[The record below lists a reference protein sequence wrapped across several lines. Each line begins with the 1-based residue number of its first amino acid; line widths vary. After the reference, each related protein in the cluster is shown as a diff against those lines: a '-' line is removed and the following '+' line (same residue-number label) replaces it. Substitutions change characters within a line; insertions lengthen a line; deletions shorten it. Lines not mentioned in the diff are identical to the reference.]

1 MTIQE
6 MHIAVNLGVQ
16 KIASFQADALLP
28 EEIDYELNTAVR
40 RFISQR
46 YNKQGNKYGRGFEQS
61 QKRLDDLRH
70 LVEDYTTTTSSYMG
84 VGYTSRTNGNIDI
97 YRYKFPNDYMFLVNV
112 LSEVVHNCKDES
124 ISYRQYNMVKE
135 YLKIPL
141 TPPQPGYM
149 IQSIQVADVN
159 SVPVQIIY
167 GAEGLSYDYLIG
179 PYYSENINPSLSNN
193 DSHTDRYFDTV
204 ATDSPP
210 ADGNELYL
218 EKKYNESDLSARGF
232 LPILADAMATDT
244 GDPADDFMDYNN
256 AYAILTWVNPSTLET
271 LEQVS
276 NLAPT
281 STTAI
286 KREMAYSGA
295 GDAAAGPEIKLYR
308 TNCKFSQQDDIYA
321 LLDDPFNSTSPR
333 SLLYTIQETFLDLYT
348 NNTFLPNSVQIKY
361 IRKPAQMS
369 KRFGVGCELP
379 EHTHHE
385 IVEMAV
391 KSILEGF
398 ESPRYQT
405 QSREVLESE

>member
-1 MTIQE
+1 MTIEE

-16 KIASFQADALLP
+16 KIASFQADSLLP

-46 YNKQGNKYGRGFEQS
+46 YNKQGNKYRRGFEQS

-70 LVEDYTTTTSSYMG
+70 LVEDYNTTMSSYMG
-84 VGYTSRTNGNIDI
+84 VGYTSKTKGNINI
-97 YRYKFPNDYMFLVNV
+97 FRYKFPNDYMFLVNV
-112 LSEVVHNCKDES
+112 LSEVIHDCSD
-124 ISYRQYNMVKE
+124 RQLRFRDRNLVKE

-141 TPPQPGYM
+141 TPPQPGYL
-149 IQSIQVADVN
+149 IQSISVADTN
-159 SVPVQIIY
+159 GTPEQIIY

-179 PYYSENINPSLSNN
+179 PYYSSDINPSLSNN
-193 DSHTDRYFDTV
+193 DSFTDRYFDTV

-218 EKKYNESDLSARGF
+218 EKKFFESEQQGF
-232 LPILADAMATDT
+232 QSFREVDGAEDSVDYT
-244 GDPADDFMDYNN
+244 G
-256 AYAILTWVNPSTLET
+256 AYALLTWVNPSTGET
-271 LEQVS
+271 LTQVN

-281 STTAI
+281 TTTIVYRTAEL
-286 KREMAYSGA
+286 RDEDDAV
-295 GDAAAGPEIKLYR
+295 GDSIRMYR

-321 LLDDPFNSTSPR
+321 ILDDPFNSTSER
-333 SLLYTIQETFLDLYT
+333 GILYTIQETFLDLYT
-348 NNTFLPNSVQIKY
+348 NVTFIPNSVQIKY

>member
-1 MTIQE
+1 MTIEE

-16 KIASFQADALLP
+16 KIASFQADSLLP

-46 YNKQGNKYGRGFEQS
+46 YNKQGNKYRRGFEQS

-70 LVEDYTTTTSSYMG
+70 LVEDYNTTMSSYMG
-84 VGYTSRTNGNIDI
+84 VGYTSKTKGNINI
-97 YRYKFPNDYMFLVNV
+97 FRYKFPNDYMFLVNV
-112 LSEVVHNCKDES
+112 LSEVIHDCSDKQLRSVDRNL
-124 ISYRQYNMVKE
+124 VKE

-141 TPPQPGYM
+141 TPPQPGYL
-149 IQSIQVADVN
+149 IQSISVADATQT
-159 SVPVQIIY
+159 PEQIIY

-179 PYYSENINPSLSNN
+179 PYYSSDINPSLSNN
-193 DSHTDRYFDTV
+193 DSFTDRYFDTV

-218 EKKYNESDLSARGF
+218 EKKFFEGEQQGF
-232 LPILADAMATDT
+232 QSFEQVHDAQDSVDYT
-244 GDPADDFMDYNN
+244 G
-256 AYAILTWVNPSTLET
+256 AYALLTWVNPATGET
-271 LEQVS
+271 LTQVN

-281 STTAI
+281 TTTVVYRTAEL
-286 KREMAYSGA
+286 RDENDEV
-295 GDAAAGPEIKLYR
+295 GDSIRMYR

-321 LLDDPFNSTSPR
+321 VLDDPFNSTSER
-333 SLLYTIQETFLDLYT
+333 GILYTIQETFLDLYT
-348 NNTFLPNSVQIKY
+348 NVTFIPNSVQIKY

>member
-1 MTIQE
+1 MTINE

-46 YNKQGNKYGRGFEQS
+46 YNTQGNKYRRGFEQS

-70 LVEDYTTTTSSYMG
+70 LVEDYTTSTSSYMG

-112 LSEVVHNCKDES
+112 LSEVVHNCKQEPID
-124 ISYRQYNMVKE
+124 YRQHNMVKE

-149 IQSIQVADVN
+149 IQSIQVADAN
-159 SVPVQIIY
+159 NVPVQIIY

-218 EKKYNESDLSARGF
+218 EKKYNETDTSARGF
-232 LPILADAMATDT
+232 LAISADAMAGG
-244 GDPADDFMDYNN
+244 GDSTDFMDYNN
-256 AYAILTWVNPSTLET
+256 AYAIITWVNPSTLET

-286 KREMAYSGA
+286 QRTISYSGA
-295 GDAAAGPEIKLYR
+295 GDAVAGPEIKLYR

-348 NNTFLPNSVQIKY
+348 NNTFLPNSVQVKY